1 MISLSRRLGKLE
13 QLAVRA
19 DHPSRI
25 FAVTSEGANYED
37 VRAVLEAGPHQFN
50 RHQDR
55 IALIR
60 FSSSVASPHSLG
72 VQVTNILPARW

>member
-1 MISLSRRLGKLE
+1 MTALSRRLGKLE
-13 QLAVRA
+13 QLAGRTEQ
-19 DHPSRI
+19 PSRI

-37 VRAVLEAGPHQFN
+37 VRTVLEAGPHQFN
-50 RHQDR
+50 RNQDR

-60 FSSSVASPHSLG
+60 FSSSVASPHSIG